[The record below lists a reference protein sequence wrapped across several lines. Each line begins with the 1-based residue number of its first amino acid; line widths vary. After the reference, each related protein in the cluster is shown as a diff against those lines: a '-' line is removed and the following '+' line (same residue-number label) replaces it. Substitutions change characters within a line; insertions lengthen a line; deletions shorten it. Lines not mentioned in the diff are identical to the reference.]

1 MVHVRIDYRSILHA
15 AHKINTHAHLLD
27 GHEVTTPPYSGCGIK
42 LRQNFNMAR
51 LPDMPELVLLHM
63 ADYLS
68 PEDTVRL
75 ARTCRR
81 FYSILPSFLVMKG
94 EDFHAVGPSY
104 QESVR
109 NGAPPELYFDGPPL
123 TSTVKKLN
131 MSIVWKDQGWGNL
144 KGEIFVR
151 LMRPSKEAKSRLPWS
166 KKRDPEVVAEKR
178 RVFGIAKH
186 REEDANTEITND
198 SILKLAEPG
207 DFYRFMRNVGGG
219 GGHTLTVKKFRA
231 VATLTQTRQ

>member
-1 MVHVRIDYRSILHA
+1 
-15 AHKINTHAHLLD
+15 
-27 GHEVTTPPYSGCGIK
+27 
-42 LRQNFNMAR
+42 MAR
-51 LPDMPELVLLHM
+51 LSDMPELVLLRM
-63 ADYLS
+63 ADYLC

-94 EDFHAVGPSY
+94 KDFHTVGPSY

-131 MSIVWKDQGWGNL
+131 MSLVWKDQGWGNL

-151 LMRPSKEAKSRLPWS
+151 LMRQSSMKEVKGRLPWS
-166 KKRDPEVVAEKR
+166 KPKRVSESEVVAEKR

-186 REEDANTEITND
+186 HEEAANTEIVND
-198 SILKLAEPG
+198 SIVSLAEPG
-207 DFYRFMRNVGGG
+207 DFYRFMRNMGGG
-219 GGHTLTVKKFRA
+219 GGHKLTVKRFRA
-231 VATLTQTRQ
+231 VATLTQTRQH